1 MLISVIIPCYNAS
14 ATIASTIESAL
25 LQKVE
30 REIVVIDDGSTDGS
44 PEIIASFGHHVRAE
58 YGPNRGASAARERG
72 TELARG
78 ELFQYLDSDDQLAP
92 GTLERR
98 LEAMC
103 QSEADAVYTD
113 WQKLVEMPGGAL
125 VLGEIM
131 SPDGAMLA
139 LDAEAACAD
148 SRFWVPPAAILYRRS
163 LVERIG
169 GWRSNLRIVQDAR
182 FLFDAAAQK
191 AKFVHTPGVGAL
203 YRVRSNSLSRQNR
216 AAFVHDCLLNAQEI
230 EEYWMRQNSLTPARL
245 ETLRSMWRHAAMAAL
260 IGGTP
265 DFEVARD
272 KYNGLVEGRRF
283 AFEAGW
289 LLRRLLGA
297 ERAGAIARSRLRA
310 RQRSRSQGHSAVNA
324 AGLDG

>member
-1 MLISVIIPCYNAS
+1 MLISIVIPCYNA
-14 ATIASTIESAL
+14 AGTIASTIESAL
-25 LQKVE
+25 VQKTE
-30 REIVVIDDGSTDGS
+30 REIIVIDDGSTDAS
-44 PEIIASFGHHVRAE
+44 REIIASFGHHIRAE

-72 TELARG
+72 TQLARG

-92 GTLERR
+92 GTLECR
-98 LEAMC
+98 LEAVRAAG
-103 QSEADAVYTD
+103 ADAVYTD
-113 WQKLVEMPGGAL
+113 WQKLVEMPDGTA

-131 SPDGAMLA
+131 LPDGAMLA
-139 LDAEAACAD
+139 HDAEAACAD

-191 AKFVHTPGVGAL
+191 AKFAHAPGIGAL
-203 YRVRSNSLSRQNR
+203 YRVRSNSLSRQSR

-230 EEYWMRQNSLTPARL
+230 EAYWRRQSTLTPARL

-260 IGGTP
+260 VDGTP
-265 DFEVARD
+265 DFEAARD

-289 LLRRLLGA
+289 LLRKLLGA

-310 RQRSRSQGHSAVNA
+310 RQRNHQPPHPTADT
-324 AGLDG
+324 AGLDA